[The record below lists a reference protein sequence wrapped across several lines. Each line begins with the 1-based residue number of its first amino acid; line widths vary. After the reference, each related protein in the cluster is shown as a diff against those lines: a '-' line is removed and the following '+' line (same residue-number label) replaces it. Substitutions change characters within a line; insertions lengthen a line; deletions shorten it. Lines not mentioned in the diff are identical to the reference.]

1 MAITKIFPLFAEER
15 IKFLNSN
22 TQDEIIDEMS
32 QLSKDVVTDVD
43 GFKRTILEREA
54 IISTGIGQGFAI
66 PHVKNEYVERF
77 FITMGIVREGVEWDA
92 IDNKPVHIIFMIG
105 GPDGKQNEYLSI
117 LSKLSLI
124 IKNPLN
130 KEFMLNASDSAE
142 ILNFFERF

>member
-1 MAITKIFPLFAEER
+1 MAITKIFPLLGEDR
-15 IKFLNSN
+15 IKFLSSN
-22 TQDEIIDEMS
+22 TKNDIIDEMS

-43 GFKRTILEREA
+43 EFKRTILERES

-66 PHVKNEYVERF
+66 PHVKNEYVENF
-77 FITMGIVREGVEWDA
+77 FITMGLVRDGVDWDA
-92 IDNKPVHIIFMIG
+92 IDNEPVHIIFMIG

-142 ILNFFERF
+142 ILEFFKRF